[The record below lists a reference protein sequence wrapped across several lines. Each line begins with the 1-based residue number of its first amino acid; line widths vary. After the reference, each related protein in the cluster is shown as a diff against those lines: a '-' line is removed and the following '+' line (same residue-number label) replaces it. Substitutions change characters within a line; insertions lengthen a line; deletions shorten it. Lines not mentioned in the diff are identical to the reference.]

1 MDITEKRLERA
12 EKLSLLLADEGTRW
26 KEQIEEI
33 SNGLVDIPGDSFLSS
48 SIMSYLGP
56 FTGVYRESLINKWQF
71 KMKSL
76 EILYSKNY
84 TLANDIE
91 TPIRIRDWVMEGLP
105 NDPVS
110 IDNAILAK
118 QSQKWPL
125 MIDPQGE
132 ANRWIKKN
140 CK

>member
-1 MDITEKRLERA
+1 
-12 EKLSLLLADEGTRW
+12 
-26 KEQIEEI
+26 
-33 SNGLVDIPGDSFLSS
+33 
-48 SIMSYLGP
+48 
-56 FTGVYRESLINKWQF
+56 
-71 KMKSL
+71 MKSL
-76 EILYSKNY
+76 ELLYSKNY
-84 TLANDIE
+84 SLSTDIE
-91 TPIRIRDWVMEGLP
+91 TPIKIRDWIMEGLP

-140 CK
+140 CKELNLKVINFE